1 MKVAL
6 RYLWVYAAF
15 GLGLGTYYYVLTEEW
30 VGSVALWFLGVMP
43 LIVGLWW
50 MRHGPSLGVR
60 ASDDPDADPAASAGT
75 SLGSFP
81 MTSAW
86 PVFLVLGVIVTGASL
101 VYGLL
106 LLPVGA
112 ATLVWA
118 IVGLARESR
127 G

>member
-1 MKVAL
+1 MRIAL
-6 RYLWVYAAF
+6 RYLWVYSAF
-15 GLGLGTYYYVLTEEW
+15 GLVLGSVYFALTQEW
-30 VGSVALWFLGVMP
+30 VGAVALWFLGLMP
-43 LIVGLWW
+43 AIVGVWW
-50 MRHGPSLGVR
+50 IRHGPSR
-60 ASDDPDADPAASAGT
+60 AVDAADDPDADPSSSAGE

-81 MTSAW
+81 MATAW
-86 PVFLVLGVIVTGASL
+86 PLFLVLGVIVTGASL

-112 ATLVWA
+112 VLLVWS

>member
-1 MKVAL
+1 MRIAL
-6 RYLWVYAAF
+6 RYLWSFAAF
-15 GLGLGTYYYVLTEEW
+15 GLAFGSLYYLFTEEW
-30 VGSVALWFLGVMP
+30 VGSVALWFLGVAP
-43 LIVGLWW
+43 AIVALWW
-50 MRHGPSLGVR
+50 RRHGPSTAVR
-60 ASDDPDADPAASAGT
+60 TSDDAEASPASSEGE

-81 MTSAW
+81 AGTAW
-86 PVFLVLGVIVTGASL
+86 PLFLVLGVIITGASL

-112 ATLVWA
+112 TLITWA

>member
-15 GLGLGTYYYVLTEEW
+15 GFGLGTYYYVLTEEW

-50 MRHGPSLGVR
+50 VRHGPSAAVR

-112 ATLVWA
+112 AMLVSA

>member
-1 MKVAL
+1 MRVAL
-6 RYLWVYAAF
+6 RYLWAYGAF
-15 GLGLGTYYYVLTEEW
+15 GLGLGTVYYVLTEEW

-50 MRHGPSLGVR
+50 VRHGPSAAVR

-112 ATLVWA
+112 VMLVWA

>member
-6 RYLWVYAAF
+6 RYLWVYAGF
-15 GLGLGTYYYVLTEEW
+15 GLGLGTFYYLLTEEW
-30 VGSVALWFLGVMP
+30 VGSVALWFLGLMP

-50 MRHGPSLGVR
+50 VRHGPSPGVR
-60 ASDDPDADPAASAGT
+60 ASDDRDADPAASAGA
-75 SLGSFP
+75 SLGSFQ
-81 MTSAW
+81 MTTAW

-112 ATLVWA
+112 AMIAWA

>member
-1 MKVAL
+1 MRIAL
-6 RYLWVYAAF
+6 RYLWVYSAF
-15 GLGLGTYYYVLTEEW
+15 GLVLGSVYFALTQEW
-30 VGSVALWFLGVMP
+30 VGAVALWFLGLMP
-43 LIVGLWW
+43 AIVGVWW
-50 MRHGPSLGVR
+50 IRHGPSR
-60 ASDDPDADPAASAGT
+60 AVHAADDPDADPSSSAGE

-81 MTSAW
+81 MATAW
-86 PVFLVLGVIVTGASL
+86 PLFLVLGVIVTGASL

-112 ATLVWA
+112 ALLVWS